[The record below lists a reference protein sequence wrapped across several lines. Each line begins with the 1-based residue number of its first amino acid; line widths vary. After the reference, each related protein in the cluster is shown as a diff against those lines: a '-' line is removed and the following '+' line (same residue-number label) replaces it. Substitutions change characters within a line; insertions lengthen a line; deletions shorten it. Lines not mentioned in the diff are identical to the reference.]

1 MSKSGQ
7 KASLVDVSSTGVPG
21 IPLNLQSAPKHTS
34 TAGKS
39 SRRAA
44 QTSTT
49 SCDDD
54 VFGLRSLSS
63 RGSSVSAVSTPA
75 ATATAVATLVQIGEG
90 SSDDSSVFTDWD
102 RLRSEAAAIAG
113 GIAAGGG
120 ATPNRLPDLDAFSPL
135 VGDSPLLFSEE
146 AKEPPDNLLVSSPD
160 GSPLKPLRL
169 KDEMD
174 ANSAS
179 GGASAVADLG
189 GAFNCIFVASG

>member
-1 MSKSGQ
+1 MSKPGQ
-7 KASLVDVSSTGVPG
+7 KKSLVDINSTSVPG

-39 SRRAA
+39 SRRTA

-54 VFGLRSLSS
+54 VFGLKSLSS

-75 ATATAVATLVQIGEG
+75 ATAVATLVQIGEG

-113 GIAAGGG
+113 GIAAGGE
-120 ATPNRLPDLDAFSPL
+120 TPNRMPDLDAFSPL
-135 VGDSPLLFSEE
+135 VGDSPLLFSEQ
-146 AKEPPDNLLVSSPD
+146 AKEPPDNLLVSSPE

-179 GGASAVADLG
+179 EGASAVADLG
-189 GAFNCIFVASG
+189 GGSTAFLRH